1 MLRPRYPFD
10 PQAAQQLL
18 SYIRSGG
25 YPLVA
30 AEGAGVPREV
40 YLHWL
45 RSGQHPQ
52 AREPFRG
59 FVRQVRQAMA
69 QARLMAELA
78 VFDKDPK
85 YWLGHGPGKETPDN
99 PGWTAEGKSIAKAE
113 EAGRSAEPD
122 SPTLVQLVLQALSD
136 FPEVRLVVARRLR
149 EKIPLKTLRFRRDL

>member
-1 MLRPRYPFD
+1 MPRPRYPFD

-30 AEGAGVPREV
+30 AEGAGVAREV

-45 RSGQHPQ
+45 RRGQHPH

-78 VFDKDPK
+78 VFDKDSK

-99 PGWTAEGKSIAKAE
+99 PGWTTEGKSIAKAE
-113 EAGRSAEPD
+113 EAPAEPD
-122 SPTLVQLVLQALSD
+122 CPTLVQLFLQALSD

-149 EKIPLKTLRFRRDL
+149 EKIPLKSIRFRRDR